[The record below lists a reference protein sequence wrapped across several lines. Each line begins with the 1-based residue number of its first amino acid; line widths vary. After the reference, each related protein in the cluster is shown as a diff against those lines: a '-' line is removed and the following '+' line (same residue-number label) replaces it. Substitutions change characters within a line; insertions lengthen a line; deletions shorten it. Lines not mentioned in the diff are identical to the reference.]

1 MKEVTQLDIMNE
13 LTQLGMEVL
22 MEVLEEEV
30 KPLVQY
36 RKELEKKIGNKEINE
51 MLKLEQEAM

>member
-30 KPLVQY
+30 KPLVEY

-51 MLKLEQEAM
+51 MLKLEQEAK

>member
-22 MEVLEEEV
+22 MELLEEEV
-30 KPLVQY
+30 KPLIQY
-36 RKELEKKIGNKEINE
+36 RADLEKNIANKEINE